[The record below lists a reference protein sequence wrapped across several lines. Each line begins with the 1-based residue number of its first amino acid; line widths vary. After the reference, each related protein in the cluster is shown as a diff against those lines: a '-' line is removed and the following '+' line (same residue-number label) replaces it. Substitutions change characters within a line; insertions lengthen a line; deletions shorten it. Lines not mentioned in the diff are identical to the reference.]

1 MTDEHL
7 PAGTDA
13 LVVGGGFPEVYAAEL
28 SANAALRAEVR
39 QRAAAGMPVV
49 AECAGL
55 LWLGADLDGHPQCG
69 VLPASARMTGRLTLG
84 YREAVAVTSSPLAA
98 AGTTIRAHEFHR
110 TVSEPASDATPA
122 WRLTDGRVQG
132 WATDRLLAS
141 YLHVHWAG
149 LPAAAPRLLAA
160 AQAARDAAPQVP
172 GAAACD
178 APSPG
183 PRAAACDTPSPGP
196 RAAACDTPSPGP
208 RAAACD
214 TPSPGPRA
222 AACDTPSPGPRAAA
236 CDTPSPGP
244 RAAACDTPS
253 PGARTAAC
261 DATRSRPLARTQ
273 PATAPPTPNPVNPA
287 PASPAQAP
295 PTRTPAHTSPM
306 PPASAALA
314 PLPNVMGGPL
324 VTLEQHQSSNDHA
337 ACSGTGPTGTTMGVT
352 PATRAAARDTTRSR
366 PSAPTHPVPPTPNAT
381 SPAPT
386 PPGQAP
392 PTRTPDHT
400 SPARPA
406 PAALPNVVVVAPTS
420 LERRGS
426 NNHDVAGHTAE
437 TAATAASATPATQ
450 TAPDTRDARGESP

>member
-1 MTDEHL
+1 
-7 PAGTDA
+7 
-13 LVVGGGFPEVYAAEL
+13 
-28 SANAALRAEVR
+28 
-39 QRAAAGMPVV
+39 MPVV

-55 LWLGADLDGHPQCG
+55 LWLGATSTAIRSAGCCP
-69 VLPASARMTGRLTLG
+69 PRARMTGKLTLG

-110 TVSEPASDATPA
+110 TVSEPGHGDSPA
-122 WRLTDGRVQG
+122 WRLRRRPPQG
-132 WATDRLLAS
+132 WASRPLLAS

-160 AQAARDAAPQVP
+160 AQAARDAAPQGP

-178 APSPG
+178 TPSPSPVPPLRRP
-183 PRAAACDTPSPGP
+183 PRAAACDTPSPG
-196 RAAACDTPSPGP
+196 A
-208 RAAACD
+208 
-214 TPSPGPRA
+214 
-222 AACDTPSPGPRAAA
+222 
-236 CDTPSPGP
+236 

-273 PATAPPTPNPVNPA
+273 PATAPPTPNAVNPA

-381 SPAPT
+381 SPTPI

-406 PAALPNVVVVAPTS
+406 PSPPPCRTSWLLLP
-420 LERRGS
+420 RR
-426 NNHDVAGHTAE
+426 
-437 TAATAASATPATQ
+437 
-450 TAPDTRDARGESP
+450 

>member
-1 MTDEHL
+1 MRSS
-7 PAGTDA
+7 P
-13 LVVGGGFPEVYAAEL
+13 
-28 SANAALRAEVR
+28 
-39 QRAAAGMPVV
+39 AAASPRSTRPNCPPTPRSGPRS
-49 AECAGL
+49 ASAPPPECRWSPSAPACSGSAL
-55 LWLGADLDGHPQCG
+55 TWTAIQQCG
-69 VLPASARMTGRLTLG
+69 VLPASARMTGKLTLG

-160 AQAARDAAPQVP
+160 AQAARDAAPRGP
-172 GAAACD
+172 G
-178 APSPG
+178 
-183 PRAAACDTPSPGP
+183 
-196 RAAACDTPSPGP
+196 
-208 RAAACD
+208 
-214 TPSPGPRA
+214 
-222 AACDTPSPGPRAAA
+222 AAA

-253 PGARTAAC
+253 PGARAAGRDTPSPGARAAGRDTPSPGARAAGRDTPSPGARAAGRDTPSPGARTAAC
-261 DATRSRPLARTQ
+261 DATRSRPLARTE
-273 PATAPPTPNPVNPA
+273 PATAPPTPNAVNPA

-406 PAALPNVVVVAPTS
+406 PTAPAALPNVVVVAPTS

-426 NNHDVAGHTAE
+426 NNHDVAGRNPG
-437 TAATAASATPATQ
+437 TAATAPSATPATR
-450 TAPDTRDARGESP
+450 TAPTTRDARRESS

>member
-1 MTDEHL
+1 MADEHL
-7 PAGTDA
+7 PAGCDA
-13 LVVGGGFPEVYAAEL
+13 LIAGGGFPEVYAAEL
-28 SANAALRAEVR
+28 SANASLRAEVR

-69 VLPASARMTGRLTLG
+69 VLPASARMTGKLTLG

-122 WRLTDGRVQG
+122 WRLTDGRSRAGPPTGCWRPTCMCTGPACPPRPRACLPPPRPPAMQRPRAQVPPP
-132 WATDRLLAS
+132 AT
-141 YLHVHWAG
+141 
-149 LPAAAPRLLAA
+149 PRL
-160 AQAARDAAPQVP
+160 P
-172 GAAACD
+172 G
-178 APSPG
+178 
-183 PRAAACDTPSPGP
+183 RRRLTPSPGARATAAP
-196 RAAACDTPSPGP
+196 WHPVSGARAAG
-208 RAAACD
+208 R
-214 TPSPGPRA
+214 
-222 AACDTPSPGPRAAA
+222 
-236 CDTPSPGP
+236 
-244 RAAACDTPS
+244 DTPS

-273 PATAPPTPNPVNPA
+273 PATAPPTPNAVNPA
-287 PASPAQAP
+287 PASPSAP

-381 SPAPT
+381 SPT
-386 PPGQAP
+386 PIPPDQAP

-437 TAATAASATPATQ
+437 TAATTASATPATQ